1 MFVKLEEV
9 FGSSINPINEAFHYT
24 GEEEFHKAFAKATGF
39 KTHAGG
45 YFGPSNGSAHIKI
58 NLYDCLTY
66 NKRLPRPGVYGDLE
80 IKRVTPMNEYEQ
92 AKLDI
97 VYQGVEMELGIG
109 AFYPPRVAKAK
120 NKQVIDLILKH
131 AGIKADYDIVIKSYR
146 PFIELG
152 EEDFNKLAKIKE
164 GDKIGDFLVY
174 DAGMET
180 VKSVEEFYI
189 IMTSYEEQFCLYVD
203 KKLTMNESEMNESVK
218 VFNDAAKLI
227 AGYLNIKFKP
237 TGTPDVFE
245 VSGRDRMKIE
255 KLQEGDILD
264 NNMMVDGIVDDN
276 YTVNIELRKP
286 GMSRAIIVRFT
297 DEPEM
302 FESVDEK
309 TFLKDFSKATG
320 LKVSRESEIYDD
332 NTGLVF
338 IDSYA
343 AAQLRYSWV
352 KRGSKYG
359 DFELRSITPS
369 GYRDFDAV
377 VSYKGEDYNLR
388 LDNSGSPRI
397 SADKAKSLAEQ
408 LLKDMHAKS
417 VAMGKLR
424 GYCVTDVDSK
434 TYQRLRAI
442 KPGNSFGQRFGD
454 CIFTDVGKHP
464 NGVYGGSPFIV
475 EAVTAKGFVELV
487 FRNADELEELKKD
500 AQNFSSEMSESTLF
514 ADLSKVDEKTLKDI
528 VKSTFKVLG
537 TKVGRDV
544 SVYDNCIEVTTS
556 LITTAK
562 LETGVVK
569 MGNYS
574 GIKFVSYEEGKSGN
588 YDRLIVEYNSE
599 LYPIALL
606 VREGYAGLRF
616 AKAGELLKDFSKKYR
631 ISTDNADVNPYSKA
645 NTLIQVSEAEFK
657 KLPSLVH
664 RGDTIG
670 DAVVVGVGEDSGET
684 RLFRGKNFH
693 VTIVTPKHQAG
704 FTFIPENYV
713 SGLREDEAG
722 DMNESTVE
730 LNEVTGLPKHKTSV
744 PSHML

>member
-24 GEEEFHKAFAKATGF
+24 GEKEFHKAFAKATGF

-45 YFGPSNGSAHIKI
+45 YFGPAIGSAHIKI
-58 NLYDCLTY
+58 NLYDCLEY

-92 AKLDI
+92 AEMDI
-97 VYQGVEMELGIG
+97 VYQGVEMKCGIG
-109 AFYPPRVAKAK
+109 CFYPPRVAKAK
-120 NKQVIDLILKH
+120 NKQVIDLVLKQ
-131 AGIKADYDIVIKSYR
+131 AGIKADYEIVIKAYQ
-146 PFIELG
+146 PYIELS
-152 EEDFNKLAKIKE
+152 EENFNKIAKIKV

-174 DAGMET
+174 DAGIEDK
-180 VKSVEEFYI
+180 KSVEQFYI
-189 IMTSYEEQFCLYVD
+189 IMTSYKEQLAMFAT
-203 KKLTMNESEMNESVK
+203 KNPAINESTSLNESVK

-276 YTVNIELRKP
+276 YTVNIELIKP
-286 GMSRAIIVRFT
+286 GLSRAIIVRFT

-302 FESVDEK
+302 FES
-309 TFLKDFSKATG
+309 
-320 LKVSRESEIYDD
+320 
-332 NTGLVF
+332 
-338 IDSYA
+338 
-343 AAQLRYSWV
+343 
-352 KRGSKYG
+352 
-359 DFELRSITPS
+359 
-369 GYRDFDAV
+369 
-377 VSYKGEDYNLR
+377 
-388 LDNSGSPRI
+388 
-397 SADKAKSLAEQ
+397 
-408 LLKDMHAKS
+408 
-417 VAMGKLR
+417 
-424 GYCVTDVDSK
+424 
-434 TYQRLRAI
+434 
-442 KPGNSFGQRFGD
+442 
-454 CIFTDVGKHP
+454 
-464 NGVYGGSPFIV
+464 
-475 EAVTAKGFVELV
+475 
-487 FRNADELEELKKD
+487 
-500 AQNFSSEMSESTLF
+500 TLF
-514 ADLSKVDEKTLKDI
+514 ADLNSVDEKTLKDI

-544 SVYDNCIEVTTS
+544 SVYDNCIEVTTG

-562 LETGVVK
+562 LEAGVIK
-569 MGNYS
+569 MGSYS
-574 GIKFVSYEEGKSGN
+574 GIKFVSYEEGKSGK
-588 YDRLIVEYNSE
+588 YDRLIVEYNGE
-599 LYPIALL
+599 LYPIAFQ
-606 VREGYAGLRF
+606 VYTGYADLRF

-744 PSHML
+744 PSHLL